1 MLFHATLTIRCLLCP
16 QLGFESRFHVHLE
29 MAAKRF
35 TEASRFAGPRNYSL
49 LEHNAGS
56 RELRLPGRKTY
67 ANALDKT
74 SRMLLLKHFH
84 KAISVFCS
92 SFMFRKIHDKNVYFC
107 LSRTRKT
114 TSKPRFE
121 GEVEITIFPE
131 KKKRQQQAHFNC
143 MHIFDWKS
151 NWQTSR
157 SVAVKAE
164 LWAVISL
171 FAFQ

>member
-35 TEASRFAGPRNYSL
+35 TKASRFAGPRNYSL

-56 RELRLPGRKTY
+56 RELRLAGRKTY

-131 KKKRQQQAHFNC
+131 KKNGSSKRTLIACTFSIGKVTDKRHVL
-143 MHIFDWKS
+143 
-151 NWQTSR
+151 WQLRQSYG
-157 SVAVKAE
+157 
-164 LWAVISL
+164 L
-171 FAFQ
+171 